1 MGRIRIL
8 PEVVSNKIA
17 AGEVVERPASVVK
30 ELVENALDAGSDRIR
45 IEVEKGGRSLIRVSD
60 NGCGMS
66 RDDALL
72 SLERYATS
80 KIASDEDLFA
90 IRTLGFRGEALPSIA
105 AVSRFTLLTREAEA
119 AVGTR
124 IQVDGGTLRDVRDTG
139 APAGTMIGVRRLF
152 FNTPARRKFLKTVNT
167 EMGHIADT
175 VSRMALVR
183 PGTRFTLVHNGRTVK
198 DWPAAA
204 DDGGRRVAD
213 VLGGDVRPHLLPVA
227 GRNAAAS
234 LAGWVCTSRVS
245 RATARG
251 IFVFVN
257 GRFVYDRSVQHALSE
272 GFRGRLMKGQ
282 YPVAVLFI
290 TVPFEEV
297 DVNVHPAKHQVRFA
311 RQRDIHEL
319 VARTVAET
327 LSRAERPRF
336 VPAGNVQVAATA
348 RPQVGESRPAF
359 DHRPVEREGPQPE
372 KPAPTPDFQ
381 PAGSVVEA
389 ETQPPASPAS
399 GGRQEAL
406 WPRGFFSE
414 LRVIG
419 QFQDTYILCEA
430 PGLLVLIDQH
440 AAHER
445 IYYEELRDRAG
456 SRKPASQLLALPE
469 KIELDHTEAALLQ
482 PLLPELARAGLEIE
496 PFGGTTFVI
505 RAVPQL
511 LSGVD
516 IRLLLLEVVEKMA
529 AEGAVPQ
536 PGRLADDC
544 LKVMACHGAI
554 RANQRLAPAQIEA
567 LLRRLDRCRDP
578 AHCPHGRPTFISRPL
593 KDIEKAFGRIK
604 KPQKN
609 LDNGQLGH

>member
-45 IEVEKGGRSLIRVSD
+45 IEVEKGGRSLIRVAD

-80 KIASDEDLFA
+80 KIAGDGDLFA

-105 AVSRFTLLTREAEA
+105 SVSQFTLLTREAEA

-139 APAGTMIGVRRLF
+139 APAGTMISVRRLF

-175 VSRMALVR
+175 VGRMALAR
-183 PGTRFTLVHNGRTVK
+183 PRVRFTLVHNGRTVK
-198 DWPAAA
+198 DWPAA
-204 DDGGRRVAD
+204 DDGARRVAA
-213 VLGGDVRPHLLPVA
+213 VLGGDVRPHLVPVA
-227 GRNAAAS
+227 GRAAS
-234 LAGWVCTSRVS
+234 ASLTGWICTSRVS
-245 RATARG
+245 RATSRG

-257 GRFVYDRSVQHALSE
+257 GRFVYDRSVQHALAE

-282 YPVAVLFI
+282 FPVAVLFI
-290 TVPFEEV
+290 EVPFDQV

-319 VARTVAET
+319 VARAVTDALT
-327 LSRAERPRF
+327 RAERPRF
-336 VPAGNVQVAATA
+336 VSPSASSPPPAGAPRVADPEPVYGRDGGEGGA
-348 RPQVGESRPAF
+348 RETQRRQPPDGLEPPQRGFGQPPGEA
-359 DHRPVEREGPQPE
+359 DPQP
-372 KPAPTPDFQ
+372 APVRIPTQ
-381 PAGSVVEA
+381 AAASGPAGQA
-389 ETQPPASPAS
+389 D
-399 GGRQEAL
+399 L

-414 LRVIG
+414 LHVIG

-430 PGLLVLIDQH
+430 PGQLVLIDQH

-445 IYYEELRDRAG
+445 IYYEDLRGRAG
-456 SRKPASQLLALPE
+456 RGRPAAQLLALPE
-469 KIELDHTEAALLQ
+469 KVELDHTEAALLQ
-482 PLLPELARAGLEIE
+482 PLLPELSRAGLDIE

-505 RAVPQL
+505 RAVPQPL
-511 LSGVD
+511 AGVD
-516 IRLLLLEVVEKMA
+516 LAPVLREMAEKMA
-529 AEGAVPQ
+529 AEGAVPE
-536 PGRLADDC
+536 PASLVDDC

-578 AHCPHGRPTFISRPL
+578 AHCPHGRPTYISRPL
-593 KDIEKAFGRIK
+593 REIEKAFGRLK
-604 KPQKN
+604 K
-609 LDNGQLGH
+609 L

>member
-8 PEVVSNKIA
+8 SEVVSNKIA

-66 RDDALL
+66 RDDALM

-80 KIASDEDLFA
+80 KIASDRDLFA

-105 AVSRFTLLTREAEA
+105 SVSRFTLLTREAEA

-139 APAGTMIGVRRLF
+139 APAGTMISVLGLF

-175 VSRMALVR
+175 VSRMALAR

-198 DWPAAA
+198 DWPAA
-204 DDGGRRVAD
+204 DDGARRVAD
-213 VLGGDVRPHLLPVA
+213 VLGGDVRPHLVPIA
-227 GRNAAAS
+227 GRNPCAS
-234 LAGWVCTSRVS
+234 LSGWVCTSRVS
-245 RATARG
+245 RATSRG

-272 GFRGRLMKGQ
+272 GFRGRLMRGQ

-290 TVPFEEV
+290 SVPFDQV

-319 VARTVAET
+319 VAQAVAGA

-336 VPAGNVQVAATA
+336 VSPGAPSAPHMAAPRVADPEPAYGQ
-348 RPQVGESRPAF
+348 RS
-359 DHRPVEREGPQPE
+359 REGGALETEKSPQPDGFSQPGHGGTPPDA
-372 KPAPTPDFQ
+372 PAPTAPPPD
-381 PAGSVVEA
+381 A
-389 ETQPPASPAS
+389 T
-399 GGRQEAL
+399 GGQADL

-414 LRVIG
+414 LRIIG

-430 PGLLVLIDQH
+430 PGQLVLIDQH

-445 IYYEELRDRAG
+445 IYYEELRDSAG
-456 SRKPASQLLALPE
+456 HRRPAAQMLALPE
-469 KIELDHTEAALLQ
+469 KVELDHTEAALLQ
-482 PLLPELARAGLEIE
+482 PLLPELSRAGLDIE

-511 LSGVD
+511 LTGVD
-516 IRLLLLEVVEKMA
+516 LAPVLREMAERMA
-529 AEGAVPQ
+529 AEGVVPEA
-536 PGRLADDC
+536 GRLVDDC

-554 RANQRLAPAQIEA
+554 RANQRLAPAQIGA
-567 LLRRLDRCRDP
+567 LLQRLDGCRDP
-578 AHCPHGRPTFISRPL
+578 AHCPHGRPTYISRPL
-593 KDIEKAFGRIK
+593 REIEKAFGRLK
-604 KPQKN
+604 K
-609 LDNGQLGH
+609 L